1 MTRTKGVPESKRH
14 DGAGKRSEARLRERT
29 SSLATAGGL
38 ANVGVITAF
47 QGGLFNARDLD
58 IVECRHELV
67 KRIEQVND
75 GNTVHVVGLL
85 MAQAL
90 ALNAIFTKLA
100 FRAAQADEHAPR
112 EMETYLRL
120 ALKAQ
125 SQSRATLEAL
135 VAVGNPPVLFA
146 QQANVAFGP
155 QQVNNGVNRETVP
168 VRAGAQAHAGQ
179 NTSLQNGLL
188 EASHGIELDTRA
200 QSKAGGADPHLEAV
214 AAGQR
219 AAHA

>member
-1 MTRTKGVPESKRH
+1 MTRSENLPESGRQ
-14 DGAGKRSEARLRERT
+14 DGAGKRSEARRRKRT

-38 ANVGVITAF
+38 ANVGVITAY
-47 QGGLFNARDLD
+47 QAGLFKAGDLD

-85 MAQAL
+85 MAQSL

-112 EMETYLRL
+112 ELETYLRL

-155 QQVNNGVNRETVP
+155 QQVNIGAPPTVPMANEEPIQPAGQPFELLPKSSPAGALIPTRETASTVLSP
-168 VRAGAQAHAGQ
+168 TQSAGEDAG
-179 NTSLQNGLL
+179 
-188 EASHGIELDTRA
+188 
-200 QSKAGGADPHLEAV
+200 
-214 AAGQR
+214 
-219 AAHA
+219 

>member
-1 MTRTKGVPESKRH
+1 MTRSEDVPGSERQ
-14 DGAGKRSEARLRERT
+14 DGAGKRSEARRRKRT

-47 QGGLFNARDLD
+47 QGGLFNAGDLD

-100 FRAAQADEHAPR
+100 FRAAQADERAPR
-112 EMETYLRL
+112 EMETLLRL
-120 ALKAQ
+120 GLKAQ

-135 VAVGNPPVLFA
+135 LAVGNPPVLFA

-155 QQVNNGVNRETVP
+155 QQVNVGASPSVP
-168 VRAGAQAHAGQ
+168 TANEQSVQPGGHAFE
-179 NTSLQNGLL
+179 SLPMSNP
-188 EASHGIELDTRA
+188 ASAPFTTRMA
-200 QSKAGGADPHLEAV
+200 ASAV
-214 AAGQR
+214 PSENQAAGEG
-219 AAHA
+219 AG